1 MPEIGGQTS
10 QAQSLNSHAVKPEKY
25 MTPKTVNFEV
35 LLLKSSGKTKKLA
48 SAVTMEDA
56 QCFIKLWKQKK
67 PNDDVVIKCEFT

>member
-1 MPEIGGQTS
+1 
-10 QAQSLNSHAVKPEKY
+10 